1 MTGNENVFINNELLV
16 KSLVAMPNSLTLDRF
31 QKLCEIT
38 SKSTTRELLDYLV
51 DSGIGQ
57 LSDGLIHFSSNDKI
71 ETILLA
77 INRGC
82 DPEGLSKK
90 IQWKDF
96 EIFTSQLVESAG
108 YSFERN
114 VVFTNPRIQI
124 DVIGFYHKTAL
135 LIDCKH
141 WMKVHG
147 FNIAKFTSNQIRR
160 AEIFLDR
167 RKNIESA
174 IPIIV
179 TLHEYNCNFFHR
191 VPIVPISKF
200 KEFLQDFALYPDRL
214 HLIQN
219 NQISNSAGN
228 K

>member
-1 MTGNENVFINNELLV
+1 MLV

-38 SKSTTRELLDYLV
+38 SKSTTRELRDYLIN
-51 DSGIGQ
+51 SGIGQ
-57 LSDGLIHFSSNDKI
+57 LSDGTILFSSKDKL

-82 DPEGLSKK
+82 DPEWLSKK

-96 EIFTSQLVESAG
+96 ELFTSQLVESAG

-114 VVFTNPRIQI
+114 VVFASPRIQI
-124 DVIGFYHKTAL
+124 DVIGFYHKIAL

-141 WMKVHG
+141 WMKIHG

-160 AEIFLDR
+160 AEIFLNR
-167 RKNIESA
+167 RKDIDSA

-179 TLHEYNCNFFHR
+179 TLHEYNCNFFNR

-200 KEFLQDFALYPDRL
+200 KEFLQNFPLYLDRL

-219 NQISNSAGN
+219 N
-228 K
+228 

>member
-1 MTGNENVFINNELLV
+1 
-16 KSLVAMPNSLTLDRF
+16 MPNSLTLDRF

-51 DSGIGQ
+51 NSGIGQ
-57 LSDGLIHFSSNDKI
+57 LSDGSIHFSSNDKL

-96 EIFTSQLVESAG
+96 ELFTSQLVESAG

-114 VVFTNPRIQI
+114 AVFTNPRIQI

-141 WMKVHG
+141 WMKIHG
-147 FNIAKFTSNQIRR
+147 SNIAKFASNQIRR
-160 AEIFLDR
+160 AEIFLDK
-167 RKNIESA
+167 RKDIESA

-179 TLHEYNCNFFHR
+179 TLHEYNCSFFDR

-200 KEFLQDFALYPDRL
+200 KEFLQDFALYLDRI